1 MFACGLRNLVLVN
14 LLHGKCKFMG
24 EGVLLHW
31 GPPLEK
37 EKHLLPSPQSA
48 VFLCFVLGFAI
59 VFNHFG
65 SRRHNFN
72 VFYFCLFHVRGVRTN
87 LQFKPV
93 VAFCGVLALRYAIN
107 MNFILWTLEFCMPVV
122 YYPMGAIGCLSG
134 SVICIRLWM
143 QITAHNSRI
152 LSQFLI
158 LQDSCKSR
166 LGYLGYFKNSS
177 F

>member
-1 MFACGLRNLVLVN
+1 MFVCELRKLVLVN
-14 LLHGKCKFMG
+14 LLHSKYKLCGR
-24 EGVLLHW
+24 GVLLHW
-31 GPPLEK
+31 GPSLEK

-65 SRRHNFN
+65 SRRYNFS
-72 VFYFCLFHVRGVRTN
+72 VFYFWLFHVRSVQTN
-87 LQFKPV
+87 LQFKSV

-107 MNFILWTLEFCMPVV
+107 INFILWTLELCMPVV
-122 YYPMGAIGCLSG
+122 YYLMGAIGCLSG

-152 LSQFLI
+152 LSQF
-158 LQDSCKSR
+158 
-166 LGYLGYFKNSS
+166 
-177 F
+177 

>member
-1 MFACGLRNLVLVN
+1 MNTISRQGSGR
-14 LLHGKCKFMG
+14 
-24 EGVLLHW
+24 GVLLQW
-31 GPPLEK
+31 RCNFWEGEAFVAFCSVCSIPL
-37 EKHLLPSPQSA
+37 
-48 VFLCFVLGFAI
+48 CWFA
-59 VFNHFG
+59 FNHFG
-65 SRRHNFN
+65 SRRHLPSLF
-72 VFYFCLFHVRGVRTN
+72 FFWLFHIRSVWTN

-166 LGYLGYFKNSS
+166 LGYLGYFKNSN